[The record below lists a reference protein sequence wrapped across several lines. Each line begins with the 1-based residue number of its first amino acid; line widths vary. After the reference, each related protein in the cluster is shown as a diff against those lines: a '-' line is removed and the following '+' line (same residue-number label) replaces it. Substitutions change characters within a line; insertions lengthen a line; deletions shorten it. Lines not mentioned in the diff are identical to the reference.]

1 VVDLDDMDID
11 PDAKQVMEDVADEI
25 GVDISKLQIPQ
36 NKLEALFDAFSE
48 EEFREA
54 MEQALKQIQ

>member
-1 VVDLDDMDID
+1 MDID